1 MKQKIHI
8 MFFSFALVLSHYQLI
23 SQPEKNKDSESRME
37 ATGQAEKIKNK
48 SGIAVALINTGK
60 DLIDEKK
67 YEEALPYFNTSLR
80 IAIEIDHK
88 EALRDCYMGLSQIFS
103 MDGNFIKAMEYRDL
117 YDAIKDSVYN
127 QDRLKQIV
135 KLQTGYEN
143 QKKEKEVE
151 LLHVKSKNERRIL
164 FISFT
169 GLLLVMLLVFY
180 SFREKHISLKRK
192 SLLLEKE
199 MQADKLAMEKTEA
212 ENRERQTVHERLQ
225 KERQTIKE
233 IKRIK
238 EEKLQ
243 EEIEHKNRT
252 LSLSALQIVSK
263 NEILY
268 NLRNNIEETSRN
280 ANEQTD
286 QNLRLLIREIDSN
299 LNDEWEN
306 FRIHFEKIHAGF
318 SASLQEKNKELSD
331 NDLRLCAYI
340 KIGLDTKEI
349 ARILNLSVNTIQK
362 RKYHLRKKLQLE
374 PEASISEYFNT
385 MQ

>member
-1 MKQKIHI
+1 
-8 MFFSFALVLSHYQLI
+8 MFFSFALVLSYYQLI
-23 SQPEKNKDSESRME
+23 SQPEKNKDSESRIE

-48 SGIAVALINTGK
+48 SGIAVTLINTGK
-60 DLIDEKK
+60 DLIDKKK

-135 KLQTGYEN
+135 KLQTGYEI

-212 ENRERQTVHERLQ
+212 ENRERQTEHERLQ

-299 LNDEWEN
+299 LNLDDEWEI
-306 FRIHFEKIHAGF
+306 FRIHFEKVHTGF
-318 SASLQEKNKELSD
+318 FASLQEKTKELSD
-331 NDLRLCAYI
+331 NDLRLSAYI
-340 KIGLDTKEI
+340 KIGLDTKET
-349 ARILNLSVNTIQK
+349 ARILNLSVNAIQK
-362 RKYHLRKKLQLE
+362 RKYRLRKKLQLE
-374 PEASISEYFNT
+374 PEASISEYFNI